1 MVLRVA
7 FPYLPSAAIMAWML
21 GTGLAAA
28 IEPPGPLPPAS
39 VPGQSPPAQAAQI
52 QPPAPPAEPA
62 RREVTG
68 APEPLTGG
76 ATPLPVGPIKPA
88 AAPKTSE
95 TRPAEPSTADGKPA
109 PKKVSRELPPL
120 VVARMSQDTTPTLT
134 PATFLDTLRAAE
146 RYQALVEA
154 GGWPSLPPDLA
165 VKPGE
170 RNPAIPTLRRHLVL
184 TEDLAPGGPE
194 TDQLDPGLVAGL
206 KRFQARHNLPET
218 GLLGRQTVAALNVP
232 AGVRQRQL
240 SASANRLIGSS
251 FPFGDR
257 YVVVNIPSAAVE
269 AVDHGSVARRYV
281 AVVGKPDRASPM
293 VETRITNI
301 NFNPTWT
308 VPVSLIKKDI
318 IPHMR
323 KDPGYL
329 AKMHIRMLDGQG
341 QEVQPTAVDWS
352 TERAV
357 NYTLRQDPGFDN
369 SLGQVRI
376 DMPNRHAV
384 YMHDTPSKGLFSRD
398 VRFHSSGC
406 VRVADVKALV
416 GWLLDGTPGPNGP
429 GSAWGPMEIE
439 TGIATGERRDI
450 KLAKPIPVT
459 FVYLTGYA
467 TPDGRVH
474 FRDDVYGL
482 DSGKDTGKPG
492 DVAVTGAIAK
502 PGAAKAAAGQA
513 DAGQPRSPGRRQ
525 AGRHHVDGPEADRRQ
540 ARRQTRRHQGSAGR
554 EGPGQRQA
562 GHPTRRQGSAGRET
576 PRRPPKAGKAPRRP
590 DPARTQRRLLLHICL
605 PGRLVTDISRPVAD
619 QSAYAVIVARQI
631 KLDAGPNLHLI
642 PTVVGND
649 LWFRSRIFAKPL
661 A

>member
-7 FPYLPSAAIMAWML
+7 FPYLPSAAALAWVL

-28 IEPPGPLPPAS
+28 IEPASPVPPA
-39 VPGQSPPAQAAQI
+39 PIPQAPAFQTQPAQAQAPAAQAAPV
-52 QPPAPPAEPA
+52 PPAPVEPA
-62 RREVTG
+62 RREVTT
-68 APEPLTGG
+68 EPSPSPVPGG
-76 ATPLPVGPIKPA
+76 AAPLPVGPIRPGA
-88 AAPKTSE
+88 ASKIGES
-95 TRPAEPSTADGKPA
+95 RPAEAKPAEAKPAEGKPA

-154 GGWPSLPPDLA
+154 GGWPSLPADLA

-170 RNPAIPTLRRHLVL
+170 RNPAIPALRRHLVL

-194 TDQLDPGLVAGL
+194 SDALDPGLVAAL

-232 AGVRQRQL
+232 ASVRQRQL
-240 SASANRLIGSS
+240 AASANRLIGSS

-281 AVVGKPDRASPM
+281 AVVGKPERASPS

-384 YMHDTPSKGLFSRD
+384 YMHDTPSKSLFSRD

-416 GWLLDGTPGPNGP
+416 GWLLDGTPGPNGS
-429 GSAWGPMEIE
+429 GSTWGPMEIE

-450 KLAKPIPVT
+450 KLAKPVPVT

-482 DSGKDTGKPG
+482 DTGKDPSKDPSKPA
-492 DVAVTGAIAK
+492 DVAVTGALPKPGPAK
-502 PGAAKAAAGQA
+502 PAAIKPITTKSTTKPAAVKASTAEKPTPKAEPKPASAKALPTEKPASSKPASAAE
-513 DAGQPRSPGRRQ
+513 RRMS
-525 AGRHHVDGPEADRRQ
+525 VP
-540 ARRQTRRHQGSAGR
+540 
-554 EGPGQRQA
+554 
-562 GHPTRRQGSAGRET
+562 PT
-576 PRRPPKAGKAPRRP
+576 
-590 DPARTQRRLLLHICL
+590 
-605 PGRLVTDISRPVAD
+605 
-619 QSAYAVIVARQI
+619 
-631 KLDAGPNLHLI
+631 
-642 PTVVGND
+642 
-649 LWFRSRIFAKPL
+649 
-661 A
+661 

>member
-7 FPYLPSAAIMAWML
+7 FPYLTSAAAVAWML

-28 IEPPGPLPPAS
+28 VEP
-39 VPGQSPPAQAAQI
+39 AAPV
-52 QPPAPPAEPA
+52 PPAPVPGTAAQGLTAQGPSAHAAPVPPAAVEPA
-62 RREVTG
+62 RREATT
-68 APEPLTGG
+68 APEPLPGD
-76 ATPLPVGPIKPA
+76 APPLPVGPIKPG
-88 AAPKTSE
+88 AAPRTGDARPADPRLSE
-95 TRPAEPSTADGKPA
+95 PRPAEGKQA

-146 RYQALVEA
+146 RYQGLVEA
-154 GGWPSLPPDLA
+154 GGWPSLPADLT

-170 RNPAIPTLRRHLVL
+170 RNPAIPLLRRHLVM

-194 TDQLDPGLVAGL
+194 GDQLDPGLVAAL
-206 KRFQARHNLPET
+206 KRYQARHNLPET
-218 GLLGRQTVAALNVP
+218 GLLGRQTLAALNVP
-232 AGVRQRQL
+232 ASVRQRQL
-240 SASANRLIGSS
+240 AASANRLIGSS

-257 YVVVNIPSAAVE
+257 YVAVNIPSAAVE

-281 AVVGKPDRASPM
+281 AVVGKPERASPM
-293 VETRITNI
+293 VETKITNI

-416 GWLLDGTPGPNGP
+416 GWLLEGTPGPNGP
-429 GSAWGPMEIE
+429 GSTWGPMEIE

-482 DSGKDTGKPG
+482 DTGKP
-492 DVAVTGAIAK
+492 VEPAVTGAIAK
-502 PGAAKAAAGQA
+502 PAPGKAVPGPVGAGKAVPAKPTATKPSAAKPSAIKPADAKPASDAAQAAPKPAAKAVPSRTVPA
-513 DAGQPRSPGRRQ
+513 
-525 AGRHHVDGPEADRRQ
+525 
-540 ARRQTRRHQGSAGR
+540 
-554 EGPGQRQA
+554 
-562 GHPTRRQGSAGRET
+562 
-576 PRRPPKAGKAPRRP
+576 PKAGPDAERRP
-590 DPARTQRRLLLHICL
+590 ATPAT
-605 PGRLVTDISRPVAD
+605 
-619 QSAYAVIVARQI
+619 
-631 KLDAGPNLHLI
+631 
-642 PTVVGND
+642 
-649 LWFRSRIFAKPL
+649 
-661 A
+661 

>member
-7 FPYLPSAAIMAWML
+7 FPCLPSAAFLAWVL

-28 IEPPGPLPPAS
+28 VEPAGPLPPAP
-39 VPGQSPPAQAAQI
+39 VPGSGSPSPMQAAPV
-52 QPPAPPAEPA
+52 PPGAVEPA
-62 RREVTG
+62 RREVTT
-68 APEPLTGG
+68 APAPLPGG
-76 ATPLPVGPIKPA
+76 ATPLPVGPIQPGAGPKVGEAKPLEA
-88 AAPKTSE
+88 KPSE
-95 TRPAEPSTADGKPA
+95 GKPSEAKPVDGKPA

-120 VVARMSQDTTPTLT
+120 VVARMSQDATPTLT

-154 GGWPSLPPDLA
+154 GGWQPLPADLV

-170 RNPAIPTLRRHLVL
+170 RNPAVPLLRRHLVL

-194 TDQLDPGLVAGL
+194 ADTLDPGLVAAL
-206 KRFQARHNLPET
+206 KRYQSRHNLAET

-232 AGVRQRQL
+232 ASVRQRQL
-240 SASANRLIGSS
+240 AASANRLIGSS
-251 FPFGDR
+251 FPFGER
-257 YVVVNIPSAAVE
+257 YVVVNIPAAAVE

-281 AVVGKPDRASPM
+281 AVVGKPERASPS

-384 YMHDTPSKGLFSRD
+384 YMHDTPSKSLFSRD

-416 GWLLDGTPGPNGP
+416 GWLLEGTPGPNGA

-450 KLAKPIPVT
+450 KLAKPVPVT

-482 DSGKDTGKPG
+482 DTGKETGKPAEP
-492 DVAVTGAIAK
+492 AVTGALATPARATAVPIKAAPAK
-502 PGAAKAAAGQA
+502 PATAKPITTKPITANPAAATTGGAQDGSARAKPPAQPAPKPAAKTAPTMAPVPAAPIQA
-513 DAGQPRSPGRRQ
+513 APATERRG
-525 AGRHHVDGPEADRRQ
+525 AVP
-540 ARRQTRRHQGSAGR
+540 
-554 EGPGQRQA
+554 
-562 GHPTRRQGSAGRET
+562 PT
-576 PRRPPKAGKAPRRP
+576 
-590 DPARTQRRLLLHICL
+590 
-605 PGRLVTDISRPVAD
+605 
-619 QSAYAVIVARQI
+619 
-631 KLDAGPNLHLI
+631 
-642 PTVVGND
+642 
-649 LWFRSRIFAKPL
+649 
-661 A
+661 

>member
-120 VVARMSQDTTPTLT
+120 VVARMSQDATPTLT

-251 FPFGDR
+251 FPFGER

-482 DSGKDTGKPG
+482 DTGRDTGKPG

-513 DAGQPRSPGRRQ
+513 DAGQPRSAAAKP
-525 AGRHHVDGPEADRRQ
+525 AATTSTAPK
-540 ARRQTRRHQGSAGR
+540 
-554 EGPGQRQA
+554 
-562 GHPTRRQGSAGRET
+562 PTGAKPVAKPVAT
-576 PRRPPKAGKAPRRP
+576 KAPPAEKGPASEKPAIRP
-590 DPARTQRRLLLHICL
+590 AAKAPPAEK
-605 PGRLVTDISRPVAD
+605 PAPAAEGRKGAP
-619 QSAYAVIVARQI
+619 
-631 KLDAGPNLHLI
+631 
-642 PTVVGND
+642 PT
-649 LWFRSRIFAKPL
+649 
-661 A
+661 

>member
-7 FPYLPSAAIMAWML
+7 FPYLTSAAAVAWML

-28 IEPPGPLPPAS
+28 VEPTAPVPPAP
-39 VPGQSPPAQAAQI
+39 VPGTAAQGLTAQGPSAQAAPV
-52 QPPAPPAEPA
+52 PPAAVEPA
-62 RREVTG
+62 RREATT
-68 APEPLTGG
+68 ALEPLPGD
-76 ATPLPVGPIKPA
+76 APPLPVGPIKPG
-88 AAPKTSE
+88 AAPRTGDARPADPRLSE
-95 TRPAEPSTADGKPA
+95 PRPAEGKQA
-109 PKKVSRELPPL
+109 LKKVSRELPPL

-146 RYQALVEA
+146 RYQGLVEA
-154 GGWPSLPPDLA
+154 GGWPSLPADLT

-170 RNPAIPTLRRHLVL
+170 RNPAIPALRRHLVM

-194 TDQLDPGLVAGL
+194 GDQLDPGLVAAL
-206 KRFQARHNLPET
+206 KRYQARHNLPET
-218 GLLGRQTVAALNVP
+218 GLLGRQTLAALNVP
-232 AGVRQRQL
+232 ASVRQRQL
-240 SASANRLIGSS
+240 AASANRLIGSS

-257 YVVVNIPSAAVE
+257 YVAVNIPSAAVE

-281 AVVGKPDRASPM
+281 AVVGKPERASPM
-293 VETRITNI
+293 VETKITNI

-416 GWLLDGTPGPNGP
+416 GWLLEGTPGPNGP
-429 GSAWGPMEIE
+429 GSTWGPMEIE

-482 DSGKDTGKPG
+482 DTGKP
-492 DVAVTGAIAK
+492 VEPAVTGAIAK
-502 PGAAKAAAGQA
+502 PAPGKAVPGPVGSGKAVPAKPTATKPSAAKPSAIKPADAKPASDAAQAAPKPAAKAVPSRAVPA
-513 DAGQPRSPGRRQ
+513 
-525 AGRHHVDGPEADRRQ
+525 
-540 ARRQTRRHQGSAGR
+540 
-554 EGPGQRQA
+554 
-562 GHPTRRQGSAGRET
+562 
-576 PRRPPKAGKAPRRP
+576 PKAGPDAERRP
-590 DPARTQRRLLLHICL
+590 AIPAT
-605 PGRLVTDISRPVAD
+605 
-619 QSAYAVIVARQI
+619 
-631 KLDAGPNLHLI
+631 
-642 PTVVGND
+642 
-649 LWFRSRIFAKPL
+649 
-661 A
+661 

>member
-7 FPYLPSAAIMAWML
+7 FPYLTSAAAVAWML

-28 IEPPGPLPPAS
+28 VEPAAPVPPAP
-39 VPGQSPPAQAAQI
+39 VPGTAAQGLTAQGPSAQAAPV
-52 QPPAPPAEPA
+52 PPAAVEPA
-62 RREVTG
+62 RREATT
-68 APEPLTGG
+68 APEPLPGD
-76 ATPLPVGPIKPA
+76 APPLPVGPIKPGG
-88 AAPKTSE
+88 APRTGDARPADPRLAE
-95 TRPAEPSTADGKPA
+95 PRPAEGKQA

-146 RYQALVEA
+146 RYQGLVEA
-154 GGWPSLPPDLA
+154 GGWPSLPADLT

-170 RNPAIPTLRRHLVL
+170 RNPAIPALRRHLVM

-194 TDQLDPGLVAGL
+194 GDQLDPGLVTAL
-206 KRFQARHNLPET
+206 KRYQARHNLPET
-218 GLLGRQTVAALNVP
+218 GLLGRQTLAALNVP
-232 AGVRQRQL
+232 ASVRQRQL
-240 SASANRLIGSS
+240 AASANRLIGSS

-257 YVVVNIPSAAVE
+257 YVAVNIPSAAVE

-281 AVVGKPDRASPM
+281 AVVGKPERASPM
-293 VETRITNI
+293 VETKITNI

-416 GWLLDGTPGPNGP
+416 GWLLEGTPGPNGP
-429 GSAWGPMEIE
+429 GSTWGPMEIE

-482 DSGKDTGKPG
+482 DTGKP
-492 DVAVTGAIAK
+492 VEPAVTGAIAK
-502 PGAAKAAAGQA
+502 PAPGKAVPGPVGSGKAVPAKPTATKPSAAKPSAIKPADAKPASDAAQAAPKPAAKAVPSRAVPA
-513 DAGQPRSPGRRQ
+513 
-525 AGRHHVDGPEADRRQ
+525 
-540 ARRQTRRHQGSAGR
+540 
-554 EGPGQRQA
+554 
-562 GHPTRRQGSAGRET
+562 
-576 PRRPPKAGKAPRRP
+576 PKAGPDAERRP
-590 DPARTQRRLLLHICL
+590 ATPAT
-605 PGRLVTDISRPVAD
+605 
-619 QSAYAVIVARQI
+619 
-631 KLDAGPNLHLI
+631 
-642 PTVVGND
+642 
-649 LWFRSRIFAKPL
+649 
-661 A
+661 